1 MGMVSLIDM
10 AADRGVHLPEPEFEL
25 VGGKPQLQQPD
36 VHAFYGWSKG
46 LKTGIYYLRRK
57 GTPAQQFTIEPEKK
71 PVSEDKQEP
80 CEMCSS

>member
-10 AADRGVHLPEPEFEL
+10 AADRGGVHLPEPEFEL

-46 LKTGIYYLRRK
+46 LKTAKETPSPAVHDRTRKETRVKRQTGALRDV
-57 GTPAQQFTIEPEKK
+57 QF
-71 PVSEDKQEP
+71 
-80 CEMCSS
+80 